1 QKVRAIFGSE
11 VFPSTVLEQI
21 GAETG
26 VRYVDVLRDDDLLG
40 EQGDQEHSWLGLMR
54 FNFVTIVEALGGDAS
69 ALKSLDVRDVVKDE
83 ARMQQLLLACIVTLR
98 LSVFTCDRSGDAC
111 GS

>member
-1 QKVRAIFGSE
+1 

-21 GAETG
+21 GVETD

-40 EQGDQEHSWLGLMR
+40 EPGDSEHSWLGLMR

-83 ARMQQLLLACIVTLR
+83 AKYPQ
-98 LSVFTCDRSGDAC
+98 
-111 GS
+111 